1 MGGEDLVL
9 RLCDHGAEVLGID
22 RTTEEIASRRAAAE
36 HIAPPVVA
44 YLADV
49 PALVTR
55 WLPGGDVPLEDM
67 RTPVVMAQVAAMLRR
82 LHATPALPSAF
93 AIFRLVEEQRALADG
108 LPDSYDAPARAGPS
122 HRGRMRPQP
131 PRARP
136 GLLPQRPADRQLRAR
151 WRARVHRRLG
161 VRGDER
167 PLLRP
172 RQPVGQQRLFEADD
186 DRALLELYWDEPVT
200 DARFASL
207 QLFRIMSD
215 FREAMWGVVQLRRLE
230 PRLRLRRLRATSTSG
245 GSSARRPT
253 RGWRSGWPLPRPR
266 ELPDRARVVIVGGGV
281 GGTSIAYH
289 LAALGERDVVLVDRA
304 ELTSGSTFHSAGLVG
319 QLRGSVSLTRMMM
332 DSVELYRRL
341 GDACGWVECGGL
353 RLACTPEREEE
364 LHRQVGWSRT
374 FGLPLELLSA
384 DEAAALFP
392 LMSTDGVRAASYLPT
407 DGYLDPSQL
416 TYALA
421 EGAREGGCRIFTH
434 TRVTAI
440 DVDDGRVRG
449 VQTEWGPIE
458 AEVVVNAGGMFAA
471 EIGRMA
477 GVRVPVVPF
486 AHEYL
491 VTQPFRE
498 RDGSHLPTLRDPD
511 LLVYYREEGGGL
523 VMGGYERHSAPW
535 SLRPDGLDAIAPDFN
550 GILLE
555 EDWDRF
561 EEIAVNSRRRVPAME
576 DVKVT
581 RLINGPEGFTPDN
594 EFCLG
599 ESEVRGFFVAAGFCA
614 HGLAGAGGIGKAMA
628 EWIVAGEPAMD
639 LWEMDVRRFGAHYR
653 SPSYTLKRTR
663 EVYETYYDIKYP
675 GHERKAGRPLRV
687 SSAYAWHRDHGAAF
701 GEKSGWERVNWY
713 ESNAPAG
720 DEGAA
725 PARLGGPAVVAGD
738 RRRARRLPRARGA
751 LRRVVVR
758 QDRGRAARA
767 PRRSWSGCATTAS
780 RATSAQITYTQML
793 NARGGIECDFTVT
806 RVEEELFSI
815 VTGTAFGNHDLSWIR
830 RNAPARRVR
839 ARQRRDRALGVLRAL
854 GPARPRRA
862 RAADARPARL
872 RLHDACATW
881 PSATCRCARCA

>member
-1 MGGEDLVL
+1 
-9 RLCDHGAEVLGID
+9 
-22 RTTEEIASRRAAAE
+22 
-36 HIAPPVVA
+36 
-44 YLADV
+44 
-49 PALVTR
+49 
-55 WLPGGDVPLEDM
+55 
-67 RTPVVMAQVAAMLRR
+67 
-82 LHATPALPSAF
+82 
-93 AIFRLVEEQRALADG
+93 
-108 LPDSYDAPARAGPS
+108 
-122 HRGRMRPQP
+122 
-131 PRARP
+131 
-136 GLLPQRPADRQLRAR
+136 
-151 WRARVHRRLG
+151 
-161 VRGDER
+161 
-167 PLLRP
+167 
-172 RQPVGQQRLFEADD
+172 
-186 DRALLELYWDEPVT
+186 
-200 DARFASL
+200 
-207 QLFRIMSD
+207 
-215 FREAMWGVVQLRRLE
+215 
-230 PRLRLRRLRATSTSG
+230 
-245 GSSARRPT
+245 
-253 RGWRSGWPLPRPR
+253 LPRPR
-266 ELPDRARVVIVGGGV
+266 ELPERARVVIVGGGV
-281 GGTSIAYH
+281 GGASIAYH
-289 LAALGERDVVLVDRA
+289 LAQLGERDVVLVDRA

-332 DSVELYRRL
+332 DSVALYRRL
-341 GDACGWVECGGL
+341 GEACGWVECGGL
-353 RLACTPEREEE
+353 RLACTTEREEE

-421 EGAREGGCRIFTH
+421 EGAREGGCRIYTH

-440 DVDDGRVRG
+440 DVEAGRVRG

-491 VTQPFRE
+491 VTQPFR
-498 RDGSHLPTLRDPD
+498 RAPRGGAPGSGDDGHLPTLRDPD

-561 EEIAVNSRRRVPAME
+561 EEIAVNSRKRVPAME

-581 RLINGPEGFTPDN
+581 RLINGPEAFTPDN
-594 EFCLG
+594 EFLLG

-614 HGLAGAGGIGKAMA
+614 HGLAGAGGLGKAMA

-675 GHERKAGRPLRV
+675 GHEREAGRPLRV
-687 SSAYAWHRDHGAAF
+687 SSAYPWHRDHGAAF

-720 DEGAA
+720 DEALRPRGWAGRLWSPAIGAEHVACRERAALFDESSFAKIEVAGPGAA
-725 PARLGGPAVVAGD
+725 DYLEWLCDNRV
-738 RRRARRLPRARGA
+738 ARG
-751 LRRVVVR
+751 V
-758 QDRGRAARA
+758 G
-767 PRRSWSGCATTAS
+767 
-780 RATSAQITYTQML
+780 QITYTQML

-806 RVEEELFSI
+806 RVEQELFSI

-830 RNAPARRVR
+830 RTAPADGSVRVSDVTSRWACFGLWGPRARDVLAPLTPDPLDFGYMTMRDVAVGDVPVRALRVTFTGELGWELYCPTEFGAALWRTLWEAGSPHGLAAGGYRAIDTLRLEKGYRVWAADITPDETPHEAGLGFCVAKDKEFAGRDALEGREPAKRLRCLVLEDPRSVALGNEPVRVEGEIVGRVTTGGYGYTVGRSIAYAYLPPDHEVGAAVEVDIFGRWVAGEVAAEPLFDPRGERVR
-839 ARQRRDRALGVLRAL
+839 V
-854 GPARPRRA
+854 
-862 RAADARPARL
+862 
-872 RLHDACATW
+872 
-881 PSATCRCARCA
+881 